1 MQPMN
6 EIIRQTEILA
16 SVLNN
21 QGKGIPDFAR
31 EYNVSV
37 ITINRDLNRL
47 RKLGIEIF
55 SRKGRLV
62 VLNNIPKSVLNLLL
76 SEYLP
81 LKLKSDIYLQK
92 LAVYS
97 ENVDVSYFKIISII
111 TKAIK
116 ENRIIKIEY
125 QRIRDN
131 EINNYLIQPLK
142 IINSEFNWILQ
153 GIKTGETILK
163 TFYLSRILR
172 IELTGET
179 FSLQQPIETT
189 QKPEKIVLRFSPLVT
204 NEISDK
210 IWFDDFTITK
220 GEDGHLYLETH
231 QPVSLRLAS
240 WCVSWCDKLKIIE
253 PESLKKL
260 IRDMVESFRENNEI

>member
-55 SRKGRLV
+55 SRKGKLV
-62 VLNNIPKSVLNLLL
+62 VLNDIPKSVLNLLL

-92 LAVYS
+92 LDVYS
-97 ENVDVSYFKIISII
+97 GNVDVSYFQIISII

-172 IELTGET
+172 IRVHSML
-179 FSLQQPIETT
+179 
-189 QKPEKIVLRFSPLVT
+189 
-204 NEISDK
+204 
-210 IWFDDFTITK
+210 
-220 GEDGHLYLETH
+220 
-231 QPVSLRLAS
+231 
-240 WCVSWCDKLKIIE
+240 
-253 PESLKKL
+253 
-260 IRDMVESFRENNEI
+260 